1 MRTLNH
7 LLKQCIVMNL
17 QDQPCNKS
25 DDLIDRFP
33 NPRYF
38 QVHFQYIHDN
48 NLQLRNELAQLKDS
62 MAQADKKIERL
73 LALLS
78 PAAPVL

>member
-1 MRTLNH
+1 
-7 LLKQCIVMNL
+7 MNL
-17 QDQPCNKS
+17 KDQPSTNT
-25 DDLIDRFP
+25 DDLVADFA
-33 NPRYF
+33 NLRYF

-62 MAQADKKIERL
+62 VAQADKKIERL

-78 PAAPVL
+78 PKVPVL